1 MYIPHILGI
10 LPPTRACAR
19 GAAPASPSERAF
31 EKTNAL
37 SKTEHTSL
45 SACRTP
51 PVEPARSPQRPGTGT
66 PSMSYGLPSRPR
78 CPSEALR
85 AILRRFQPLVSTRHW
100 SGSSDPSDW
109 LTAPQGPL
117 TDTQHV
123 EARQDTRRR
132 SHEQPFTPVVVT
144 SPGVAIL
151 TALTRQKSQ
160 PNKPFSTA
168 KEIGCY
174 QRRGGGRGCDP
185 ARPSSPKTS

>member
-1 MYIPHILGI
+1 MFFFYTMYILHYLGI
-10 LPPTRACAR
+10 LPPTRAHAR

-51 PVEPARSPQRPGTGT
+51 PVEPARSPQHPGTGT

-109 LTAPQGPL
+109 LTAPQGPSQTHSTSKHDRTHDDEVTNSPSPPL
-117 TDTQHV
+117 SSR
-123 EARQDTRRR
+123 APGLR
-132 SHEQPFTPVVVT
+132 S
-144 SPGVAIL
+144 
-151 TALTRQKSQ
+151 
-160 PNKPFSTA
+160 
-168 KEIGCY
+168 
-174 QRRGGGRGCDP
+174 
-185 ARPSSPKTS
+185 